1 MSRPP
6 SLTPAQMRWIDDH
19 PDMFPAAIRDDPGFP
34 PPEASRHVIR
44 AYQIRSKDEKSDLIV
59 KSETIHDN
67 ETEFLID
74 TIHKYISRYGL
85 PGRFSTRN
93 GIIGYIQYL
102 KTNPDR

>member
-44 AYQIRSKDEKSDLIV
+44 AYQIRSKEEKRVLFV
-59 KSETIHDN
+59 KSETILDT
-67 ETEFLID
+67 ETDFLID
-74 TIHKYISRYGL
+74 TIHKYISKYGL

-93 GIIGYIQYL
+93 GVIGYIQHL
-102 KTNPDR
+102 KLKAGR